1 MTKYLI
7 LVKHSAPQLD
17 ENRPANTWR
26 LSEEGQNR
34 AQVLAEQLKDFEPE
48 VIVCSD
54 EPKAKETA
62 EILANRLQLHAQI
75 MADLH
80 EHDRTN
86 VAYLSHDAFQ
96 ASIRELFQHP
106 DELVFGGETAN
117 QAYARFYRAV
127 HSVLNEHRN
136 KTVVIVTHGTVISL
150 FVSRLTGSS
159 DLELW
164 SKLGLPS
171 FVAMDLHSST
181 LIVRSNVISGGS
193 YELHRSPF

>member
-7 LVKHSAPQLD
+7 LVKHSVPQLEPD
-17 ENRPANTWR
+17 HPASTWK
-26 LSEEGQNR
+26 LSEEGRLR
-34 AQVLAEQLKDFEPE
+34 AHRLAEQLEDFAPE
-48 VIVCSD
+48 VLVSSE

-62 EILANRLQLHAQI
+62 DILGDQLRLPVRILPG
-75 MADLH
+75 LR
-80 EHDRTN
+80 EHDRSK
-86 VAYLSHDAFQ
+86 VPFLSHAAFQ
-96 ASIRELFQHP
+96 RAIREFFQQP

-117 QAYARFYRAV
+117 QAHARFYGAV
-127 HSVLNEHRN
+127 HSVLKEHID

-171 FVAMDLHSST
+171 LVAMDLHSST
-181 LIVRSNVISGGS
+181 LIVRGNVT
-193 YELHRSPF
+193 